1 MFETNKLN
9 IKKFLALLL
18 LTLLLTDLSIVLDL
32 PVLKPVLSF
41 LFFTI
46 VPGLLIF
53 LVLKPTQMEL
63 LKKFVMWVGLSIF
76 LLMSVGLLLNSLYP
90 LILEPL
96 TLTPVLVALNM
107 VLMVLI
113 SIVYWRNRND
123 FEICDLFN
131 FKLILKDK
139 LVSPLIFPFLLPLL
153 AILGTHLMNTTQNNI
168 LLLIMLFLIPLYL
181 VAIVYLQKKV
191 HWATY
196 PLALWLISLS
206 LLLMYGLT
214 STYLMGRD
222 VHLEYYCYQLS
233 LSNFHWDL
241 NAYYN
246 SYNACIS
253 INILPLIYHV
263 LSGVKGEYVFKV
275 FMALIGSLIPL
286 IVYLVA
292 KKYLPRRYA
301 FFAGILF
308 TFQLFFISLL
318 GAVRQEIAILF
329 FFLTIMVVFDFQINK
344 SAKKVLTVIFIV
356 STLISHYSTAYVAFV
371 LILPILLLPF
381 FKGLIKDRK
390 LVFTNMDIIFIS
402 LAFILVW
409 YLLVAKVQFAS
420 GAQVIGRTVAASAA
434 GGGGTTSALI
444 ATRGAYVLGVLGV
457 VLKSLPNTISV
468 LVHDV
473 MFATILVG
481 LYTILRRYRDY
492 KEKFGTQ
499 FLLGIVIS
507 MSLLVLFVAL
517 PYISIAYDASRLFF
531 QLIIFLAPVFIIGC
545 MTLARWIKKPKWD
558 VVVILILLISL
569 FTCVTYLQYSLL
581 GTPYSAQYENDS
593 IIRQELYIYHS
604 EIKSSQWLYNYG
616 QDDLTIYSDGRE
628 VARFFTAYGGNIQNR
643 KINDSFFGWN
653 QTINAGYIF
662 LGYVNVHNN
671 RIIDIGNDIISVDM
685 SPYSN
690 LFERKS
696 RIYDNGGSQVWW

>member
-1 MFETNKLN
+1 
-9 IKKFLALLL
+9 
-18 LTLLLTDLSIVLDL
+18 
-32 PVLKPVLSF
+32 
-41 LFFTI
+41 
-46 VPGLLIF
+46 
-53 LVLKPTQMEL
+53 MEL
-63 LKKFVMWVGLSIF
+63 LKKVVLWVGLSIF
-76 LLMSVGLLLNSLYP
+76 FLMSVGLLLNSLYP
-90 LILEPL
+90 LVTSPL
-96 TLTPVLVALNM
+96 SLTPVLIALNI
-107 VLMVLI
+107 VLI
-113 SIVYWRNRND
+113 ILAVAVYWRNKND
-123 FEICDLFN
+123 FEINALFN
-131 FKLILKDK
+131 FTMDLKGKLI
-139 LVSPLIFPFLLPLL
+139 SPILFPFILPLL
-153 AILGTHLMNTTQNNI
+153 AILGTYLMNTTQNNV
-168 LLLIMLFLIPLYL
+168 LLLIMLLLIPLYL
-181 VAIVYLQKKV
+181 IAIAYLQKKV

-214 STYLMGRD
+214 SSYLMGRD
-222 VHLEYYCYQLS
+222 VHLEYYCFQLN
-233 LSNFHWDL
+233 LSNYHWDL
-241 NAYYN
+241 NSYYN
-246 SYNACIS
+246 AYNACIS
-253 INILPLIYHV
+253 VNILPVIYHV
-263 LSGVKGEYVFKV
+263 LSGVKGEYIFKV
-275 FMALIGSLIPL
+275 FMAMIGSIIPL

-292 KKYLPRRYA
+292 SKYLSRRYA

-308 TFQLFFISLL
+308 VFQLFFISLL

-329 FFLTIMVVFDFQINK
+329 FFLTIMVVFDFEINK
-344 SAKKVLTVIFIV
+344 SASKVLTVIFIV
-356 STLISHYSTAYVAFV
+356 STLISHYSTAYVSFV

-381 FKGLIKDRK
+381 FKGLLKDRK
-390 LVFTNMDIIFIS
+390 LVFTNMDVIFIS
-402 LAFILVW
+402 LAFILIW

-420 GAQVIGRTVAASAA
+420 GAQVIGKTVAATAA
-434 GGGGTTSALI
+434 GGGGTTSTLI

-468 LVHDV
+468 LVHDA

-481 LYTILRRYRDY
+481 LYSILRKYKHY

-507 MSLLVLFVAL
+507 ISLLVLFVAL

-531 QLIIFLAPVFIIGC
+531 QLIIFLAPIFIIGC
-545 MTLARWIKKPKWD
+545 MTIARWIKKPNWD

-581 GTPYSAQYENDS
+581 GTPYSAQYENNS
-593 IIRQELYIYHS
+593 IIRQELYIYNT

-628 VARFFTAYGGNIQNR
+628 VARFFTAYGENIQNR

-653 QTINAGYIF
+653 QTIDDGYIF
-662 LGYVNVHNN
+662 LGYVNIQNK
-671 RIIDIGNDIISVDM
+671 RIIDIGNDIISVDL